1 MFKPLGG
8 KRIKGESICLSKNLI
23 YLKEI
28 QWNCSPICKGEC
40 VEAGF
45 KKWMSTCF

>member
-1 MFKPLGG
+1 MNSYALSNFSCREMRVGFEMFKPLGG

-28 QWNCSPICKGEC
+28 Q
-40 VEAGF
+40 
-45 KKWMSTCF
+45 